1 MASGPSPKK
10 RKKPES
16 ASFPRGVV
24 LWVWLIALTTLGGLI
39 YWGISAK
46 PERPYPQTTAQKRQ
60 AAAAKPFDHRE
71 TAKPRA
77 AAQQGPAQTRGAVEK
92 PASEPRKP
100 VTSAHPEA
108 DHRHDLDT
116 GNLLAAHR
124 PDASVREPSEP
135 ISPPQPPAPTP
146 PVARVAIVIDDFG
159 QNLEIARSFLQ
170 VPLDLT
176 FSVLPYQRHSEEI
189 AALAH
194 EHHRQVILH
203 LPMEPHGYPKINPGK
218 GALLLSMSDAAI
230 QESFR
235 TAMDVSPYFSGIN
248 NHMGSHFTENTR
260 VMRTVIEET
269 KKRQLYFIDSYTS
282 PRSVASSLA
291 REVQL
296 PFLRRD
302 IFLDNQQSESAIRSQ
317 LRQLRR
323 RAKIQG
329 AALAIGHPHEAT
341 LRALRH
347 EADEFGREKIAV
359 VPAGELLPGS

>member
-1 MASGPSPKK
+1 MASGASPKR
-10 RKKPES
+10 RKKPKRV
-16 ASFPRGVV
+16 SFPRGVV
-24 LWVWLIALTTLGGLI
+24 LWAWLIAIIALGGLV

-46 PERPYPQTTAQKRQ
+46 PERPHPPTTAQKRQ
-60 AAAAKPFDHRE
+60 PGTAKPFDHRE
-71 TAKPRA
+71 TAKPRTT
-77 AAQQGPAQTRGAVEK
+77 AQQEPTQTRGSGERPV
-92 PASEPRKP
+92 SEPRKAEA
-100 VTSAHPEA
+100 SAHPET
-108 DHRHDLDT
+108 DQRHDPNT

-124 PDASVREPSEP
+124 PDASTREPSKPIPPPEP
-135 ISPPQPPAPTP
+135 PPSLP

-159 QNLEIARSFLQ
+159 QNLEIARSFLEI
-170 VPLDLT
+170 PLNLT

-203 LPMEPHGYPKINPGK
+203 LPMEPRGYPKVNPGK

-248 NHMGSHFTENTR
+248 NHMGSHFTENAR
-260 VMRTVIEET
+260 VMRTVIEEA

-282 PRSVASSLA
+282 PRSVASTMA
-291 REVQL
+291 KEVQL

-302 IFLDNQQSESAIRSQ
+302 IFLDNQQSENAICSQ

-347 EADEFGREKIAV
+347 EAGEFEREKIAV